1 MNAIDE
7 KWSAKTVKKIVASKS
22 KSVNGLKINGKD
34 AFSRIG
40 LSLLGI
46 KSNADAYL
54 MKTHTVVK
62 SIRINK
68 KRQIKEKISFP
79 TFEIADVINQ
89 EWEESEVI

>member
-1 MNAIDE
+1 MM
-7 KWSAKTVKKIVASKS
+7 KSGVQKTVRKIVASKL

-62 SIRINK
+62 SIRINEKTTNKSK
-68 KRQIKEKISFP
+68 KYHFQRLKSQM
-79 TFEIADVINQ
+79 
-89 EWEESEVI
+89 